1 MDVDDLDLVMTVAAL
16 LLLTAIGASRL
27 SSRLGVP
34 ALVLFLGIGM
44 LAGSDGL
51 GGLEFDD
58 YELAQGVGIVALAFI
73 LFSGGYD
80 TNWRSVRPEI
90 PRAIG
95 LATIGVLV
103 TAGVTGVIAAEV
115 LDVSGGTGLLLG
127 AVVTSTDAAAVF
139 AVLRGSGIGL
149 KRGLKPLLEL
159 ESGFNDPMAV
169 FLTLACIELIEHED
183 ATWYGQIPLFV
194 SEMAVGAAVGL
205 AFGLGA
211 VVLINRLRL
220 QYEGLYPVLLIAVV
234 LAVFGVAALLHGSG
248 FLAVY
253 LAGLV
258 LGNARLVHQRSMG
271 RFADGLAWLMQITMF
286 LVLGLLVFPS
296 DVLEIAGSAL
306 VVALGLIVLARPL
319 AVTLVLAV
327 TRANVRDIAF
337 VSWVG
342 LRGAVPIILAT
353 FPLVEGVEHADLV
366 FNVVFVIVVT
376 SVLLQGSTLP
386 IVARW
391 LGVAEPPEPPTPSI
405 DDLVDDADN
414 ALELHQLSIPQGA
427 YAIGRQIVELDLPSD
442 ALIVLIRRG
451 QDNVV
456 PQGSTVL
463 AAADQL
469 TLIAGEESLHGVR
482 RTLLGDPH

>member
-95 LATIGVLV
+95 LATLGVLV

-115 LDVSGGTGLLLG
+115 LDVSLGTGLLLG
-127 AVVTSTDAAAVF
+127 AVVSSTDAAAVF

-183 ATWYGQIPLFV
+183 ATWYGQIPLFI
-194 SEMAVGAAVGL
+194 SEMAVGAAVGRRS
-205 AFGLGA
+205 GWERVGA
-211 VVLINRLRL
+211 D
-220 QYEGLYPVLLIAVV
+220 QP
-234 LAVFGVAALLHGSG
+234 
-248 FLAVY
+248 
-253 LAGLV
+253 
-258 LGNARLVHQRSMG
+258 
-271 RFADGLAWLMQITMF
+271 
-286 LVLGLLVFPS
+286 
-296 DVLEIAGSAL
+296 
-306 VVALGLIVLARPL
+306 
-319 AVTLVLAV
+319 
-327 TRANVRDIAF
+327 
-337 VSWVG
+337 
-342 LRGAVPIILAT
+342 
-353 FPLVEGVEHADLV
+353 
-366 FNVVFVIVVT
+366 
-376 SVLLQGSTLP
+376 
-386 IVARW
+386 
-391 LGVAEPPEPPTPSI
+391 
-405 DDLVDDADN
+405 
-414 ALELHQLSIPQGA
+414 
-427 YAIGRQIVELDLPSD
+427 
-442 ALIVLIRRG
+442 
-451 QDNVV
+451 
-456 PQGSTVL
+456 
-463 AAADQL
+463 AAAP
-469 TLIAGEESLHGVR
+469 VR
-482 RTLLGDPH
+482 RALTRFC